1 MIRHFPRIWIQ
12 KYIHYDVNAVKE
24 HDQVIEWKEKQTC
37 SARCFYSN
45 WMKWKL
51 ILVFIITFTTHETET
66 TSCTKGKLKYSSIL
80 IHYNFIMKY
89 CAVKVSWKESHIIH
103 VLFKSFISNCIC
115 TPQAEDH
122 SWQGLEMPSFSTFK
136 YIFMKKM
143 PYAVDMQRTKYP
155 LKS

>member
-1 MIRHFPRIWIQ
+1 MTRKFPRIWIK

-51 ILVFIITFTTHETET
+51 ILVFIITLTTHETET

-89 CAVKVSWKESHIIH
+89 CAVKSFEKRKAHHPCAFE
-103 VLFKSFISNCIC
+103 SFISNCVC

-122 SWQGLEMPSFSTFK
+122 SRKGLEMLTFSTFQDI
-136 YIFMKKM
+136 YEENAMCCWH
-143 PYAVDMQRTKYP
+143 AEN
-155 LKS
+155 